1 MTRPR
6 TISLDE
12 KTAIIAG
19 RIPNFSAWVRQKLIE
34 HARDAHIGIPEWEIG
49 RAKPHVAPESARV
62 WGPNRDRCNPKHRK
76 GLCELCYGEDE

>member
-19 RIPNFSAWVRQKLIE
+19 RMPNFSMWVRQKLLE
-34 HARDAHIGIPEWEIG
+34 HAMSGEQQGYIPRVDHI
-49 RAKPHVAPESARV
+49 APESARV
-62 WGPNRDRCNPKHRK
+62 WGPTKDRCNPKHRK
-76 GLCELCYGEDE
+76 GLCQVCYGGDE